1 MDEQKKEKEERR
13 IGSKSLRIDILILS
27 LLPIFILGGE
37 IIAVIYTFLNK
48 KVDSSFFHKIL
59 NQVYIFTGGTIL
71 ITCIVVAIFV
81 GRMIATLKRLEIGR
95 ASCRERV

>member
-59 NQVYIFTGGTIL
+59 KLFHLVYQCCLRCT
-71 ITCIVVAIFV
+71 FV
-81 GRMIATLKRLEIGR
+81 EID
-95 ASCRERV
+95 